1 MNFGQDKPSKETIE
15 KMQLEVLIVQMT
27 EQISAAVKQNNPL
40 LDILVIPAMDR
51 DIERAM
57 VRHFEL
63 EDKIN

>member
-1 MNFGQDKPSKETIE
+1 MNFGQEKLSKEAIE
-15 KMQLEVLIVQMT
+15 KMQVETFIVQMT
-27 EQISAAVKQNNPL
+27 AQLNAALDLNNPL
-40 LDILVIPAMDR
+40 LDVLVIPAMDR